1 MIPKVDFQ
9 IHEVLIQAFFSPK
22 MYGGDRSFLDSKLNE
37 FIEGYRMHEEKILK
51 LIEKYSGFEWS
62 KDRIPV
68 FLVPDNFALFYS
80 FAKPIL
86 QDALPGVVL
95 KIRPNGKIR
104 DFWIFIHELSHI
116 NQYHSDFYTPQYGAI
131 DENNNKNVDRVEVC
145 ADLLALYVLRDLF
158 GEDSEYEKDF
168 WDFLE
173 NTNEKN
179 KKKFE
184 QMKKHLP
191 IWDLKKN
198 TLKNYLLI

>member
-22 MYGGDRSFLDSKLNE
+22 MYGGDRKFLDTKFSE
-37 FIEGYRMHEEKILK
+37 FVAQFSEHETKILT

-62 KDRIPV
+62 EEKIPV
-68 FLVPDNFALFYS
+68 FLIPDSPSIFYS
-80 FAKPIL
+80 FAKPVL
-86 QDALPGVVL
+86 QDGHSGVVL

-116 NQYHSDFYTPQYGAI
+116 NQYHSNFYLPKYGAI

-145 ADLLALYVLRDLF
+145 ADLLALYVIRDLF

-179 KKKFE
+179 RKKFE
-184 QMKKHLP
+184 EMKKHLP
-191 IWDLKKN
+191 IWDLSKD